1 MSSRYVRT
9 KVRDWLNM
17 GSIPHYDTTNYEV
30 NPNDAMWVT
39 AEWTY
44 SNRSVEDYCGGSI
57 EEGTFTVALFGMPG
71 IGDDTLLEAAETEM
85 ELLMTRVD
93 ISGNLV
99 LLDYNPAIDFREGE
113 YYVAEFLVN
122 YEYRS

>member
-1 MSSRYVRT
+1 
-9 KVRDWLNM
+9 
-17 GSIPHYDTTNYEV
+17 
-30 NPNDAMWVT
+30 MWVT

-57 EEGTFTVALFGMPG
+57 EEGTFTVAFFGMPG

>member
-1 MSSRYVRT
+1 MASRYVRT

-17 GSIPHYDTTNYEV
+17 GSVAHYDTTNYEV
-30 NPNDAMWVT
+30 NPSDEMWVT

-44 SNRSVEDYCGGSI
+44 SNRTTDDYCGGTI
-57 EEGTFTVALFGMPG
+57 EEGTFTAAFFGMPG
-71 IGDDTLLEAAETEM
+71 IGDDTLLEAAESEM

-93 ISGNLV
+93 LSGNLV
-99 LLDYNPAIDFREGE
+99 LIDYNPAIDFREGE